1 MTKAERAEL
10 VGLAVILMIVGVAAG
25 AASFT
30 HMHDWTM
37 DNSRDGTPG
46 WFGWANA
53 CISELVP
60 VAALLKIRQRR
71 RAGGSITYPLFLLII
86 SAALSLAAQLAVAER
101 SPSGWLLSAVPALA
115 FIMLVKLVLSGSPA
129 RATAVVEEDQD
140 DQQPFDELYDEP
152 DPWGYAKPRPQ
163 EPETSAEHG
172 SAKGAE
178 DDVVED
184 RPEVP
189 AGFVPRHRPAS
200 KATADAVRA
209 AAAELPANAKPAEI
223 AARAKVSESTVS
235 PIPAAVRAATGAR
248 EEGNSAAR
256 QDAYCGLRIGGLG

>member
-1 MTKAERAEL
+1 MSRAERAEL
-10 VGLAVILMIVGVAAG
+10 VGLGIILMIVGVAAG

-71 RAGGSITYPLFLLII
+71 RAGGSITYPVFLLIV

-115 FIMLVKLVLSGSPA
+115 FIMLVKLVLSGSPERA
-129 RATAVVEEDQD
+129 RCGGRGG
-140 DQQPFDELYDEP
+140 P
-152 DPWGYAKPRPQ
+152 G
-163 EPETSAEHG
+163 G
-172 SAKGAE
+172 S
-178 DDVVED
+178 
-184 RPEVP
+184 
-189 AGFVPRHRPAS
+189 
-200 KATADAVRA
+200 
-209 AAAELPANAKPAEI
+209 
-223 AARAKVSESTVS
+223 
-235 PIPAAVRAATGAR
+235 AAVRRVVRRAGPVGVRRPRPERA
-248 EEGNSAAR
+248 
-256 QDAYCGLRIGGLG
+256 